1 MNVAFKRV
9 VDVCKKQYLWVGL
22 TCTIL
27 EISFQR
33 AIVVCV
39 MLVALASHH
48 ILMGLPIQS
57 ESNQST
63 EGDGKGRDRTK

>member
-1 MNVAFKRV
+1 M
-9 VDVCKKQYLWVGL
+9 
-22 TCTIL
+22 

-48 ILMGLPIQS
+48 ILTGLPIQS
-57 ESNQST
+57 ESDQST
-63 EGDGKGRDRTK
+63 EGNGKRRDRTK